1 VDDAGGRTFEV
12 AGIAATSTVA
22 TVTIKLASG
31 LWVGSAR
38 NALRGETEAWRARA
52 ELERQKRE
60 GLPFEA
66 ANDELD
72 AALAAIGGAAFAI
85 DGFYGSIAP
94 WIAVPPHLLAAWERN
109 RTARDDRIL
118 ESLKLAF
125 RLGPAGARWQ
135 NDLPWLFAL
144 RNGNVHYAEE
154 FFDPEPHPVMGNVP
168 RERTLYTAENATKAV
183 DLMLD
188 VFATCSVDRLRPKS
202 DPQLIDWRTRWEP
215 IIEQLRLAR
224 QRPRAA

>member
-12 AGIAATSTVA
+12 TGIVATSTVA
-22 TVTIKLASG
+22 TITIRLATG
-31 LWVGSAR
+31 LWMSSAR
-38 NALRGETEAWRARA
+38 NALKGEANAWRARA
-52 ELERQKRE
+52 ELERQQRE
-60 GLPFEA
+60 GLPFVA

-109 RTARDDRIL
+109 GTAREDRIL

-135 NDLPWLFAL
+135 TDFPWLFAL

-154 FFDPEPHPVMGNVP
+154 FLDPEPHPVMGNVP
-168 RERTLYTAENATKAV
+168 HERTLYTAENATKAD

-202 DPQLIDWRTRWEP
+202 DPQLIDWRARWEP